1 MSADVTPMTPVQR
14 RFLNRVT
21 LTCAWGEGV
30 DGFDLGILAVV
41 LPAIKTELNATPVEL
56 GLIGASSL
64 IGLFFGAPIVGL
76 LSDRF
81 GRKNL
86 FTIDLIAFVIFGGL
100 QAVVTEPWQLFV
112 VRVLLGVTIGAE
124 YSLGAAMLAEFVPS
138 HGRGT
143 RMASMLLCWYFGYL
157 IAVAGGFAMV
167 DLLGWHWR
175 WVLAFSAVP
184 ALLTL
189 LMRIGIPES
198 PRWLKHNGQ
207 EEQAKAIVD
216 KYLGEGY
223 YHAEAIDAE
232 GARPSGMRELMRGEN
247 FKRLA
252 FCCVLWAAN
261 VGPFFAIFTFAP
273 SVLQA
278 LGIQNEVLGTIILN
292 SFAALGAVLGMLAL
306 ERFGRRLQTL
316 VTFAV
321 TTPALAL
328 IGIWSNAPAWVV
340 VALFAAFALCN
351 AAQGN
356 LTVLYP
362 AEILPTEV
370 RATGV
375 GIAAAFSRLSAAA
388 GTFLLPIGIASIGTA
403 PMMLIF
409 AGVLLIGW
417 VYSHFEAPETTGM
430 TLTSA
435 SHGKLEDL
443 AHQHV
448 EHGEAVA

>member
-1 MSADVTPMTPVQR
+1 MTTSTEMTTTQR
-14 RFLNRVT
+14 RFLTRVT

-30 DGFDLGILAVV
+30 DGFDLGILSVV
-41 LPAIKTELNATPVEL
+41 LPVLITELGVSPLEA

-64 IGLFFGAPIVGL
+64 IGLFFGAPIIGL

-86 FTIDLIAFVIFGGL
+86 FTIDLIAFVVLGGL

-112 VRVLLGVTIGAE
+112 IRVLLGMTIGAE
-124 YSLGAAMLAEFVPS
+124 YSLGASMLAEFVPS

-143 RMASMLLCWYFGYL
+143 RMGSMLCCWYVGYL
-157 IAVAGGFAMV
+157 IAVAGGFALR
-167 DLLGWHWR
+167 DLAGWNWR
-175 WVLAFSAVP
+175 WILAFSAVP
-184 ALLTL
+184 AILTL

-207 EEQAKAIVD
+207 AEKARAIVD
-216 KYLGEGY
+216 RFLGEGY
-223 YHAEAIDAE
+223 YHAEAMDAE
-232 GARPSGMRELMRGEN
+232 GERPSGIRELLRGEN

-252 FCCVLWAAN
+252 FCCVMWAAN

-273 SVLQA
+273 SVLES
-278 LGIQNEVLGTIILN
+278 LNIKNEVAGTIILN

-306 ERFGRRLQTL
+306 ERFGRRLQLL

-328 IGIWSNAPAWVV
+328 IGIWSNAPGWVV
-340 VALFAAFALCN
+340 VTLFGAFALCN

-388 GTFLLPIGIASIGTA
+388 GTFLLPIGIETIGTA
-403 PMMLIF
+403 ACMLIG
-409 AGVLLIGW
+409 AAILLIGW
-417 VYSHFEAPETTGM
+417 IYSHFEAPETTGL
-430 TLTSA
+430 TLTEV
-435 SHGKLEDL
+435 SHGKLE
-443 AHQHV
+443 AMPHHV
-448 EHGEAVA
+448 EGGVATA

>member
-1 MSADVTPMTPVQR
+1 M
-14 RFLNRVT
+14 T

-41 LPAIKTELNATPVEL
+41 LPSIKTELNTTSVEF

-64 IGLFFGAPIVGL
+64 IGLFFGAPLVGL

-86 FTIDLIAFVIFGGL
+86 FTIDLIAFVVIGGA
-100 QAVVTEPWQLFV
+100 QALVTEPWQLFV
-112 VRVLLGVTIGAE
+112 LRVLLGITIGAE

-143 RMASMLLCWYFGYL
+143 RMASMLLCWYVGYL
-157 IAVAGGFAMV
+157 IAVAGGYALV
-167 DLLGWHWR
+167 DLAGWHWR

-184 ALLTL
+184 ALITL

-198 PRWLKHNGQ
+198 PRWLAHNGR
-207 EEQAKAIVD
+207 EDEAKAIVNRF
-216 KYLGEGY
+216 LGEGY
-223 YHAEAIDAE
+223 YHAESIDAE
-232 GARPSGMRELMRGEN
+232 DRRPGGMRELFRGEN

-273 SVLQA
+273 TVLTA
-278 LGIQNEVLGTIILN
+278 LNIENETLGTIILN
-292 SFAALGAVLGMLAL
+292 SFAAVGAILVMVFL
-306 ERFGRRLQTL
+306 ERFGRRMQTL

-321 TTPALAL
+321 TAPALAI
-328 IGIWSNAPAWVV
+328 IGIWGSAPATVI
-340 VALFAAFALCN
+340 VALFAIFAIFN

-362 AEILPTEV
+362 SEIMPTEV
-370 RATGV
+370 RATGIGV
-375 GIAAAFSRLSAAA
+375 AAAFSRISAAV
-388 GTFLLPIGIASIGTA
+388 GTFLLPIGIESIGIA
-403 PMMLIF
+403 ACMLIG
-409 AGVLLIGW
+409 AAILVIGG
-417 VYSHFEAPETTGM
+417 VYSYFEAPETTGL
-430 TLTSA
+430 TLTQV
-435 SHGKLEDL
+435 SHGKLE
-443 AHQHV
+443 AMPHHV
-448 EHGEAVA
+448 DHGVAVP